1 MAKSVPWLRKLE
13 ICGKSVCDGGEGL
26 IFIEG
31 EIKTALSDEPRSLA
45 SLWSISHYIMLSRF
59 FSSRPKEKRT

>member
-1 MAKSVPWLRKLE
+1 MCVM
-13 ICGKSVCDGGEGL
+13 GGEGL

-31 EIKTALSDEPRSLA
+31 EIKTALSDEPRSSA
-45 SLWSISHYIMLSRF
+45 SLWSIFHYIMLSRF